1 MARNQRVPSIPI
13 CSPTAKAEGTIEQ
26 PGCDCDGA
34 CEVCLDGQ
42 TGFLIQPGDLKN
54 LTAKIILLADDSA
67 LREKLGKSG
76 SDFVRENF
84 SVEQM
89 VDSIYNLYLKL
100 AAERGIRL

>member
-1 MARNQRVPSIPI
+1 LPRALPQALAA
-13 CSPTAKAEGTIEQ
+13 AKPVVAY
-26 PGCDCDGA
+26 DCDGA
-34 CEVCLDGQ
+34 REICLDGE

-54 LTAKIILLADDSA
+54 LTAKILQLANDST

-89 VDSIYNLYLKL
+89 VDSIYYLYLKL
-100 AAERGIRL
+100 AAAGKCRITKP